1 MPFDVFDR
9 LLGPLR
15 GGPVTS
21 RYPDAAPELPRAA
34 RGLPMLDPARCNGTA
49 ACVTACPTGAIS
61 LTADT
66 WNLDAGAC
74 IMCGACE
81 RACPQDAIQ
90 MSALIELAVRD
101 PADLITT
108 RQWKADSDG

>member
-15 GGPVTS
+15 RGPLTS
-21 RYPDAAPELPRAA
+21 RYPDAPPDLPTSA
-34 RGLPMLDPARCNGTA
+34 RGSPMLDTARCDGSA
-49 ACVTACPTGAIS
+49 ACVTACPTGAIT
-61 LTADT
+61 LTAEI
-66 WNLDAGAC
+66 WELDGRAC

-81 RACPQDAIQ
+81 RACPRDAIQ
-90 MSALIELAVRD
+90 MSSLIELAVRD

-108 RQWKADSDG
+108 RRYKAEP